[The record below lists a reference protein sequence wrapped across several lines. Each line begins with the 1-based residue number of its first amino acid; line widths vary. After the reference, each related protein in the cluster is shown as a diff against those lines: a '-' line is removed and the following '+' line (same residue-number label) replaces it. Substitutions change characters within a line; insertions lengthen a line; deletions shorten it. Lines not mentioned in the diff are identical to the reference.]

1 MLGTLFSGLHGDAPD
16 RAPGST
22 GAASI
27 PFSPCSNLVIEG
39 QFCSASIGRGSFHA
53 IDRDPWPC
61 AHTEPLGGLLAH

>member
-27 PFSPCSNLVIEG
+27 PFSPYSNLVIEG
-39 QFCSASIGRGSFHA
+39 
-53 IDRDPWPC
+53 
-61 AHTEPLGGLLAH
+61 